1 MKKLLLVIIL
11 VCGLS
16 TNAQLRLVK
25 NHDGN
30 NSSGALPRLVVNDR
44 LVYTATEG
52 AINYPFYTDG
62 TTDNSSNII
71 DNVTGLTAM
80 TTGTAFSN
88 AVMNGEAHFLASFN
102 SVGTG
107 SFSRITKA
115 GFNSPLCNAYGNLS
129 VLTGFEN
136 SQLSRQVVLNNQIL
150 FAPNIVA
157 AGNATGIELYKSDG
171 ATISLVKN
179 INTTVAAS
187 SQPSELTVLN
197 SLCFFTADDGT
208 GKKLWK
214 TDGTNA
220 GTVPYINL
228 GTSTTIANPSGLEV
242 FGNDLVYAANPN
254 SNTGNELYKT
264 DGSGN
269 VTLIKDIA
277 TTLLASS
284 NPREIT
290 VLGNW
295 IYFSADNGSTGRELW
310 RSDGTNAGTQLIR
323 DINTVGGGGGMPTLS
338 SNPSD
343 FFQVGSTVYFTA
355 DNGINGDELW
365 KTTGSAGG
373 TVMVKDITVG
383 TGSTIISDMIEYNG
397 KLYFTAYNVTD
408 FNSNLWV
415 SDGTTA
421 GTTMITINPS
431 GDSDVSNIILYNNE
445 LYFGANDGSGI
456 GTELYSYRDPFLG
469 TEVVDAAEDKVIL
482 FPNPSRD
489 YFEMQSDRN
498 IQQVRVYSLQGQ
510 LIKSFDKQQRYDV
523 SDLAHGV
530 YVVKI
535 AGDGILYQKLTK
547 N

>member
-1 MKKLLLVIIL
+1 MKKLLLALALGCIL
-11 VCGLS
+11 FS
-16 TNAQLRLVK
+16 HAQLRLVK

-30 NSSGALPRLVVNDR
+30 NSSGALPRLLINDR

-52 AINYPFYTDG
+52 AINYPFFTDG

-88 AVMNGEAHFLASFN
+88 AVLNGEAHFLASFN

-115 GFNSPLCNAYGNLS
+115 GFNSSVCNAYGNLS

-171 ATISLVKN
+171 ATISLVKD
-179 INTTVAAS
+179 INTTAAAS

-197 SLCFFTADDGT
+197 SLCFFSADDGT

-214 TDGTNA
+214 TDGTTT
-220 GTVPYINL
+220 GTIPYINL

-242 FGNDLVYAANPN
+242 FGNDLVFAANPN

-264 DGSGN
+264 DGLGN

-277 TTLLASS
+277 TTVLASS

-338 SNPSD
+338 SNPAD

-355 DNGINGDELW
+355 DNGINGTELW
-365 KTTGSAGG
+365 KTSGSAGG

-383 TGSTIISDMIEYNG
+383 SGSTIIDDMTVYNG

-408 FNSNLWV
+408 FDSNLWV
-415 SDGTTA
+415 TDGTAA
-421 GTTMITINPS
+421 GTVKIPINLT
-431 GDSDVSNIILYNNE
+431 GDSDVSNLLVYNFD
-445 LYFGANDGSGI
+445 LYFGADE
-456 GTELYSYRDPFLG
+456 GTGMGKELYAFRDATLG
-469 TEVVDAAEDKVIL
+469 IQTQTKSEKEVVL
-482 FPNPSRD
+482 FPNPSND
-489 YFEMQSDRN
+489 YFEIQSTAN
-498 IQQVRVYSLQGQ
+498 LQKVAIYSLQGQ
-510 LIKSFDKQQRYDV
+510 LVKSFDKQQRYDV
-523 SDLAHGV
+523 SDLASGV
-530 YVVKI
+530 YVVNI
-535 AGDGILYQKLTK
+535 SGEGTVHLKLK
-547 N
+547 KK

>member
-88 AVMNGEAHFLASFN
+88 AVMNGEGHFLASFN

-179 INTTVAAS
+179 INTTAASS

-431 GDSDVSNIILYNNE
+431 GDSDVSNIVLYNNE

-498 IQQVRVYSLQGQ
+498 IQQVRVYSVQGQ

>member
-1 MKKLLLVIIL
+1 MKKLLLALALGCV
-11 VCGLS
+11 LS
-16 TNAQLRLVK
+16 SHAQLRLVK

-71 DNVTGLTAM
+71 DTTTGLTAM

-88 AVMNGEAHFLASFN
+88 AVLNGEAHFLASFN
-102 SVGTG
+102 SVATG
-107 SFSRITKA
+107 AFSRITKA
-115 GFNSPLCNAYGNLS
+115 GFNSTVCNAYGNLS
-129 VLTGFEN
+129 AFTGVEN
-136 SQLSRQVVLNNQIL
+136 SQLSRQVVLNNLIL

-179 INTTVAAS
+179 INTTAAAA

-197 SLCFFTADDGT
+197 SLCFFTADDGS

-214 TDGTNA
+214 TDGTDA

-264 DGSGN
+264 DGAGN

-310 RSDGTNAGTQLIR
+310 RSDGTTAGTQLIR

-343 FFQVGSTVYFTA
+343 FFQVGSTVYFIA
-355 DNGINGDELW
+355 NNGINGDELW

-383 TGSTIISDMIEYNG
+383 SGSTIIDDMTVYNG
-397 KLYFTAYNVTD
+397 KLYFTAYNITD
-408 FNSNLWV
+408 FDSNLWV
-415 SDGTTA
+415 TDGTAA
-421 GTTMITINPS
+421 GTVMIPINLT
-431 GDSDVSNIILYNNE
+431 GDSDVSNLLVYNFD
-445 LYFGANDGSGI
+445 LYFGADE
-456 GTELYSYRDPFLG
+456 GTGMGKELYAFRDATLG
-469 TEVVDAAEDKVIL
+469 TEMQTATEKGVVL

-489 YFEMQSDRN
+489 YFELQSEN
-498 IQQVRVYSLQGQ
+498 SIKQVAIYSLQGQ
-510 LIKSFDKQQRYDV
+510 MVKLFDRQLQYDIA
-523 SDLAHGV
+523 DIAAGV
-530 YVVKI
+530 YIVKI
-535 AGDGILYQKLTK
+535 LGESSVILKFTK
-547 N
+547 E

>member
-1 MKKLLLVIIL
+1 MKKLLLSVAL
-11 VCGLS
+11 GCLLS
-16 TNAQLRLVK
+16 SHAQLRLVK

-30 NSSGALPRLVVNDR
+30 NSSGALPRLVLNNR

-71 DNVTGLTAM
+71 DATSGLVAM
-80 TTGTAFSN
+80 TTGTSFSN
-88 AVMNGEAHFLASFN
+88 AVLNGEAHFLASFN
-102 SVGTG
+102 SVSTG

-115 GFNSPLCNAYGNLS
+115 GFNSTACNAYGNLATF
-129 VLTGFEN
+129 TGLAT

-150 FAPNIVA
+150 FAPNTVA
-157 AGNATGIELYKSDG
+157 SGNATSIELYMSDG

-179 INTTVAAS
+179 INTTSAAS

-197 SLCFFTADDGT
+197 SLCFFTANDGSST
-208 GKKLWK
+208 KLWK
-214 TDGTNA
+214 TDGTTA
-220 GTVPYINL
+220 GTVPYIDLN
-228 GTSTTIANPSGLEV
+228 TNTTIANPSGLEF

-264 DGSGN
+264 DGAGN

-310 RSDGTNAGTQLIR
+310 RSNGTNAGTQLIK
-323 DINTVGGGGGMPTLS
+323 DINGVGGGGGMPTLS

-343 FFQVGSTVYFTA
+343 FFQVGSNVYFTA
-355 DNGINGDELW
+355 NNGINGEELW
-365 KTTGSAGG
+365 KTTGSALG
-373 TVMVKDITVG
+373 TVMVKDLTPG
-383 TGSTIISDMIEYNG
+383 SDSTIISDMTEYNG
-397 KLYFTAYNVTD
+397 KLYFIASNVID
-408 FNSNLWV
+408 FDSNLWV
-415 SDGTTA
+415 TDGTTT
-421 GTTMITINPS
+421 GTAKIPINQT
-431 GDSDVSNIILYNNE
+431 GDSDVSNLIVFNYD

-456 GTELYSYRDPFLG
+456 GTELYAYHDPTLG
-469 TEVVDAAEDKVIL
+469 TEIPTTTEKRMVM

-489 YFEMQSDRN
+489 SFELQSEDT
-498 IQQVRVYSLQGQ
+498 IQQVAIYSLQGQ
-510 LIKSFDKQQRYDV
+510 LIKLYAKQLHYDV
-523 SDLAHGV
+523 TDLAKGV
-530 YVVKI
+530 YLVKI
-535 AGDGILYQKLTK
+535 IGDKTVFRKLTK
-547 N
+547 D